1 MSSITT
7 DMDLAAPGRAGA
19 PPNVRA
25 IRGELRVLAV
35 AAVTMI
41 IFCALQL
48 LAILRLTGTQGI
60 APLLLT
66 SYRVLDVM
74 VVLTFLI
81 YCRPLLRMRFEDVLL
96 IVFATYPM
104 LIGLGRG
111 QLTFTYFNDIAIY
124 WLFLAKIVILRT
136 VLRRVDD
143 VAGIDAAF
151 ARHARRIV
159 FFSGLFAV
167 LALIAAITLLR
178 SGVQFLYQ
186 APAEI
191 IFASGYML
199 AQGHVLAYTGFVIMA
214 LLAGKRMVMVGV
226 IGMGLLASLANARIR
241 RATLKILPVA
251 LVLVP
256 VVFVLL
262 PMIAGIESPI
272 LNRLILTFERVQSA
286 YASSGDF
293 LEFLMRIDPAR
304 FAEYVSLR
312 PHLTGWQLA
321 FGNGFGFRYELDA
334 AFWSY
339 IGYEDKGDITNAHFT
354 PLAIVAKFGLL
365 GLALWLMVLWRAFF
379 APINKA
385 SFLQQAGRLALFG
398 AVLESLFAFGFFI
411 SVFVP
416 FYIALTT
423 MGRARPHVPEQRR
436 RGMLSRLMPGS
447 RAVRRA

>member
-7 DMDLAAPGRAGA
+7 DMDQGAPAGA
-19 PPNVRA
+19 ASVPDVRA

-81 YCRPLLRMRFEDVLL
+81 YCRPLLRMRFEDLLL

-104 LIGLGRG
+104 LVGLGRG
-111 QLTFTYFNDIAIY
+111 QISFTYFNDIAIY
-124 WLFLAKIVILRT
+124 WLFLAKIVIFRT

-159 FFSGLFAV
+159 LFSAVFAV
-167 LALIAAITLLR
+167 LALIAAMTLLR

-199 AQGHVLAYTGFVIMA
+199 AQGHVLAYTGFVILA

-241 RATLKILPVA
+241 RATFKILPVA
-251 LVLVP
+251 LVLGP

-262 PMIAGIESPI
+262 PMIAGIESPV
-272 LNRLILTFERVQSA
+272 LNRLTLTYDRVLAA
-286 YASSGDF
+286 YASSNDF

-312 PHLTGWQLA
+312 PHLSGWQLA

-365 GLALWLMVLWRAFF
+365 GLVLWLMVLWRAFF

-423 MGRARPHVPEQRR
+423 MGRARPHVPSVRR
-436 RGMLSRLMPGS
+436 RAGLMRLLPA
-447 RAVRRA
+447 RRKVRRA